1 MSKLHVPMVDRE
13 HAPTASHD
21 HVRTAARHKDSKTTK
36 STRKTLFGVVAS
48 CRRGSCV
55 SRRLCV
61 AAFASLLASG
71 ACVTTTGEPVVQRP
85 PLDVPPAPPRIITPL
100 PLPEPPPVEIP
111 PEDTGTVAKP
121 PAPSKPRPPAT
132 NKPEAKPVE
141 PPPVEPPP
149 VPPVPTAPPPTL
161 STPPQGDAN
170 ALTRQIRDSIER
182 TRRALE
188 KIDYGTQSRE
198 RKKAYDDAK
207 LFATQAEEAIKETNL
222 VFAKELADKAERL
235 AKELQSR

>member
-1 MSKLHVPMVDRE
+1 MSKLHVPTVDRE
-13 HAPTASHD
+13 HAPTSSHD
-21 HVRTAARHKDSKTTK
+21 HVRTAARHSALGALCGP
-36 STRKTLFGVVAS
+36 RA
-48 CRRGSCV
+48 V
-55 SRRLCV
+55 SRRLGYLTALVILC
-61 AAFASLLASG
+61 G

-111 PEDTGTVAKP
+111 PEDTETVAKP

-149 VPPVPTAPPPTL
+149 VPAPVPTAPPPTL